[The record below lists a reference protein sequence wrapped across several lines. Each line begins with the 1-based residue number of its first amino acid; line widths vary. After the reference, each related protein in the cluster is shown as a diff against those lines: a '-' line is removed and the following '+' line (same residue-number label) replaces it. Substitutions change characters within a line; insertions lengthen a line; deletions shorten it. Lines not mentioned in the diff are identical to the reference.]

1 VSIME
6 VRGLVVRYGTGR
18 QVLTAVDHVDLS
30 VPDGGTLGIVG
41 ESGCG
46 KSTLAKALVGLVPVA
61 GGRITLRGEDF
72 TRQSARSSAGYRR
85 QVQMVFQDPH
95 SSLNP
100 RMTVGQTIGEALA
113 NGTHSGLSRADRRT
127 ETARLLD
134 LVQLPS
140 SAVQRYPHQFSGG
153 QKQRIAIAR
162 ALAVGARLII
172 NDEVTSALDVS
183 VQATI
188 INLLRELQREL
199 GLSYVFISHD
209 LSVVRAVSDAVAV
222 MYLGRVVELAPSDQ
236 VFDAPVH
243 PYTRALV
250 ASIPTMRD
258 AVRSRPLVG
267 EIPDPRD
274 PPPGCHFHTRCPIGP
289 LYREDRAECATADPT
304 AGAVGRLHRA
314 ACHFAPVA
322 VPTGLP
328 ATGPATGAGAG
339 PATGPVTGR
348 AAGSTTSMAAAPSVR
363 PA

>member
-1 VSIME
+1 VSILE

-18 QVLTAVDHVDLS
+18 QALTAVDHVDLT
-30 VPDGGTLGIVG
+30 VPEGGTLGIVG

-46 KSTLAKALVGLVPVA
+46 KSTIAKALVGLVPVA

-100 RMTVGQTIGEALA
+100 RMTAGQTLAEALA
-113 NGTHSGLSRADRRT
+113 NGTRAGLSRTERRR
-127 ETARLLD
+127 EVARLLD
-134 LVQLPS
+134 LVQLPE
-140 SAVQRYPHQFSGG
+140 SAARRYPHQFSGG

-209 LSVVRAVSDAVAV
+209 LSVVRAVSDLVAV
-222 MYLGRVVELAPSDQ
+222 MYLGRVVELAPAGA

-243 PYTRALV
+243 PYTAALV
-250 ASIPTMRD
+250 ASIPTLRE
-258 AVRSRPLVG
+258 AERSRPLVG

-274 PPPGCHFHTRCPIGP
+274 PPRGCHFHTRCPAGP
-289 LYREDRAECATADPT
+289 LYRPDRTRCTTADPRPD
-304 AGAVGRLHRA
+304 AAARLHRA
-314 ACHFAPVA
+314 ACHFAP
-322 VPTGLP
+322 P
-328 ATGPATGAGAG
+328 AAGAG
-339 PATGPVTGR
+339 QVAANTLGATARAPVAR
-348 AAGSTTSMAAAPSVR
+348 SA
-363 PA
+363 